1 MNVPSLERHEFDLL
15 RGLIETWCGISLED
29 AKMYLV
35 ETRLREVVVETGCA
49 SFGEFYW
56 KARGAGA
63 SLRDRII
70 DDMTTN
76 ETSWFRDMPFWETVR
91 QVIIPE
97 TIERAKQDG
106 RQRISIWSAAS
117 STGQEPYTI
126 AILLREMERAGQ
138 LRGFRA
144 ESFEILATDI
154 SRNALSIAEAGRYD
168 PISMRRG
175 LPLRLREQYF
185 DRDGRISVLK
195 DEARKLVR
203 FKRMNLLDSF
213 GNLGVFDVVM
223 LRNVLIYFAAAWKR
237 NILAKA
243 AEVMRSEAA
252 LAAGATE
259 TLELYSDDFHVV
271 RHGRSTYYR
280 LKES

>member
-1 MNVPSLERHEFDLL
+1 
-15 RGLIETWCGISLED
+15 
-29 AKMYLV
+29 
-35 ETRLREVVVETGCA
+35 
-49 SFGEFYW
+49 
-56 KARGAGA
+56 
-63 SLRDRII
+63 
-70 DDMTTN
+70 
-76 ETSWFRDMPFWETVR
+76 
-91 QVIIPE
+91 
-97 TIERAKQDG
+97 
-106 RQRISIWSAAS
+106 
-117 STGQEPYTI
+117 
-126 AILLREMERAGQ
+126 MERAGQ

-144 ESFEILATDI
+144 EQFEILATDI
-154 SRNALSIAEAGRYD
+154 SRNALAIAEAGRYD

-213 GNLGVFDVVM
+213 GNLGVFDIVM

-252 LAAGATE
+252 LGGGRDRDARA
-259 TLELYSDDFHVV
+259 LQRRLPRRPPWPVHVLPAEGNL
-271 RHGRSTYYR
+271 R
-280 LKES
+280 